1 MRPFSIRLFCPYGNP
16 EGVLVASR
24 DDWTGRA
31 VTFPRELVGEVKG
44 RREYSRPGV
53 YILTSAKKMY
63 IGEGDPV
70 GERIDDHIR
79 RKHFWKRGVFFTAEG
94 DRLNKAHIQY
104 LESSLVTLAM
114 GTKRVELDNRVQPA
128 APALSEEDRAFADNF
143 LHDIRLTLPLLG
155 FWQFSA
161 EQEEE
166 PDDTGPGDSGEPPI
180 GPGGKTAE
188 VYSSLPHG
196 LEFTLNFREA
206 NARLRAVP
214 RGVSVLKGSTV
225 NRLQIE
231 RLSLDSPGYAAQR
244 RSLEDARV
252 LAEQD
257 GKLVFTQDQFF
268 SSGSAAATV
277 VRGVIS
283 NADWWKGPEGKSLGD
298 LLRELRSK
306 QGQPEPSTSLTT
318 L

>member
-31 VTFPRELVGEVKG
+31 VIFPRELVGEVKG
-44 RREYSRPGV
+44 RREYGRPGI
-53 YILTSAKKMY
+53 YILTSARKMY

-104 LESSLVTLAM
+104 LESCLVTLAIDA
-114 GTKRVELDNRVQPA
+114 KRVELDNRVQPA
-128 APALSEEDRAFADNF
+128 PPALSEEDRAFADNF

-161 EQEEE
+161 ETDEDEEDLGRG
-166 PDDTGPGDSGEPPI
+166 PDLPRPAGRN
-180 GPGGKTAE
+180 AE
-188 VYSSLPHG
+188 LYSQLPRG
-196 LEFTLNFREA
+196 LEFELSWREG
-206 NARLRAVP
+206 NARLRVVEE
-214 RGVSVLKGSTV
+214 GVSVLKGSTV
-225 NRLQIE
+225 NRLHVE
-231 RLSLDSPGYAAQR
+231 RLELDAPSYAAKR
-244 RSLEDARV
+244 RDLVASGV
-252 LAEQD
+252 LAEVG
-257 GKLVFTQDQFF
+257 GKLAFTQDQFF

-277 VRGVIS
+277 VRGVNS

-298 LLRELRSK
+298 LLR
-306 QGQPEPSTSLTT
+306 GQRAKHQQPDADVPQPTA
-318 L
+318 